1 MKHKL
6 LNCFCLLFILA
17 FVAGCEDEEDIFTP
31 KTYNVSGKVEKGPFI
46 NGSKITVQALDK
58 NYNLTGEV
66 YQGVITNY
74 DGSFDFGEINLN
86 SPYVLLTAD
95 GFYFNEVSG
104 KLSDSQ
110 ISMQSIVNLT
120 DNKQANVNILT
131 HLKTQRMM
139 QLIRNN
145 IMDFDEAD
153 A

>member
-1 MKHKL
+1 MVLRL
-6 LNCFCLLFILA
+6 LH
-17 FVAGCEDEEDIFTP
+17 E
-31 KTYNVSGKVEKGPFI
+31 
-46 NGSKITVQALDK
+46 ALDK

-66 YQGVITNY
+66 YQGVITDN

-95 GFYFNEVSG
+95 GYYFNEVYG
-104 KLSDSQ
+104 ELSDGQ

-139 QLIRNN
+139 RLYQKQYHG
-145 IMDFDEAD
+145 F
-153 A
+153 